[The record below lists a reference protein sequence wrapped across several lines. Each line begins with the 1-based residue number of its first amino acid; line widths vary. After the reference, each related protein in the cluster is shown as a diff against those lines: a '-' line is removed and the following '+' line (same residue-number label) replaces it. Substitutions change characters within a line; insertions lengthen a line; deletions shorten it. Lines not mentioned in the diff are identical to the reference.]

1 MLEFLRGWIIN
12 IVTISLILILF
23 EIIVPAGKIK
33 KIITLVSGFVLLIAV
48 INPFLQLKNRN
59 FDLSEAVQSDSFYI
73 DRKEVENSSKLL
85 EETQAKQIAEIYKKK
100 LTARIEEEANRLEGI
115 TESKA
120 TVEINEDYNSEKFGE
135 ITKISVQIKKASEK
149 GEEKKKIEPVVT
161 VEKIDINAGL
171 NKNKDKDKE
180 KEKEGLKFVDPED
193 KRLTELV
200 KQNLNKSLEVNK
212 ENIEVTIS

>member
-1 MLEFLRGWIIN
+1 MLEFLRSWIIN

-23 EIIVPAGKIK
+23 EIIVPSGKIK

-48 INPFLQLKNRN
+48 INPFLQLKNSN
-59 FDLSEAVQSDSFYI
+59 FDLSEAVQADSFYI
-73 DRKEVENSSKLL
+73 DQKEVENSSKLL
-85 EETQAKQIAEIYKKK
+85 EETQARQIAEVYKKK
-100 LTARIEEEANRLEGI
+100 LALRIEEEAGKLEGVSV
-115 TESKA
+115 TKT

-135 ITKISVQIKKASEK
+135 ITKISVELKKASKEK
-149 GEEKKKIEPVVT
+149 DKKTIEPVVT

-171 NKNKDKDKE
+171 NKKKE

-193 KRLTELV
+193 KRLAELV

-212 ENIEVTIS
+212 ESIEVTIT

>member
-1 MLEFLRGWIIN
+1 MLEFLRSWIIN

-23 EIIVPAGKIK
+23 EIIVPSGKIK

-48 INPFLQLKNRN
+48 VNPFLQLKNSN
-59 FDLSEAVQSDSFYI
+59 FDLSEAVQADSFYI
-73 DRKEVENSSKLL
+73 DQKEVENSSKLL
-85 EETQAKQIAEIYKKK
+85 EETQARQIAEVYKKK
-100 LTARIEEEANRLEGI
+100 LALRIEEEAGKLEGVSV
-115 TESKA
+115 TKT

-135 ITKISVQIKKASEK
+135 ITKISVELKKTSKEK
-149 GEEKKKIEPVVT
+149 DKKTIEPVVT

-171 NKNKDKDKE
+171 NKKKE

-193 KRLTELV
+193 KRLAELV

-212 ENIEVTIS
+212 ESIEVTIT

>member
-1 MLEFLRGWIIN
+1 MLEFLRSWIIN

-23 EIIVPAGKIK
+23 EIIVPSGKIK

-48 INPFLQLKNRN
+48 VNPFLQLKNGN
-59 FDLSEAVQSDSFYI
+59 FDLGEAVQADSLYI

-85 EETQAKQIAEIYKKK
+85 EETQAKQIAEVYKKK
-100 LTARIEEEANRLEGI
+100 LALRIEEEAGKLEGV
-115 TESKA
+115 TVTRT

-135 ITKISVQIKKASEK
+135 VTKISVELKKASNGK
-149 GEEKKKIEPVVT
+149 EKKGIEPVVT

-171 NKNKDKDKE
+171 NKKKE

-193 KRLTELV
+193 KRLAELV
-200 KQNLNKSLEVNK
+200 KQNLNRSLEVNK
-212 ENIEVTIS
+212 ESIEVTIT

>member
-1 MLEFLRGWIIN
+1 MLEFLRSWIIN

-23 EIIVPAGKIK
+23 EIIVPSGKIK

-48 INPFLQLKNRN
+48 VNPFLQLKNSN
-59 FDLSEAVQSDSFYI
+59 FDLSEAVQADSFYI
-73 DRKEVENSSKLL
+73 DQKEVENSSKLL
-85 EETQAKQIAEIYKKK
+85 EETQARQIAEVYKKK
-100 LTARIEEEANRLEGI
+100 LALRIEEEAGKLEGVSV
-115 TESKA
+115 TKT

-135 ITKISVQIKKASEK
+135 ITKISVELKKASKEK
-149 GEEKKKIEPVVT
+149 DKKTIEPVVT

-171 NKNKDKDKE
+171 NKKKE

-193 KRLTELV
+193 KRLAELV

-212 ENIEVTIS
+212 ESIEVTIT